1 MKKLLILLAAVG
13 GLLLSATPASAVGYA
28 NPLNVPTHK
37 GNLVQRFL
45 RPQPLPAF
53 QAAPW
58 YLYFP
63 YNSHFQMAAPPL
75 DEQGPGGY
83 GGAGGGGYGN
93 PYFPNQYA
101 APRR

>member
-1 MKKLLILLAAVG
+1 MKKLFLLLAAGV
-13 GLLLSATPASAVGYA
+13 LLISATPASAVGYA
-28 NPLNVPTHK
+28 NPLNAPSHQ
-37 GNLVQRFL
+37 GSLVKRFF

-63 YNSHFQMAAPPL
+63 YNSHFQMAAPPM

-83 GGAGGGGYGN
+83 GGGYGN

-101 APRR
+101 PRR